1 MKRTAILLISAL
13 LVTAVIGESLLDN
26 SYYKRS
32 LELQAQANESFEAG
46 DYDAAADYAAQAQE
60 FARLSDE
67 FVEEMLAK
75 NAADKAMAAAEA
87 RLKWAEGAHIPDSYP
102 NEWSLANDHMDMA
115 QSAYE
120 EENWLDASS
129 FADQVL
135 EALAD
140 VKEQQ
145 PWPKYYTVRLIPAR
159 RDCLWRIAEYPFIYN
174 NPFKWTVLYEAN
186 KKTFRDPNN
195 PNLIFPGQILE
206 IPSIRGELR
215 SGTYDP
221 SRTYEVFPKK

>member
-1 MKRTAILLISAL
+1 MKRIAIVLISVL
-13 LVTAVIGESLLDN
+13 LAASLFGESLLEN

-32 LELQAQANESFEAG
+32 MELKALSNEAFESG

-67 FVEEMLAK
+67 YVEEMLAK
-75 NAADKAMAAAEA
+75 NAADKAMAAAQA
-87 RLKWAEGAHIPDSYP
+87 RLDWAEGAKIPDSYP
-102 NEWSLANDHMDMA
+102 NEWSLAASCMDRA
-115 QSAYE
+115 RDSYESESWEDAAAYASQV
-120 EENWLDASS
+120 LDA
-129 FADQVL
+129 
-135 EALAD
+135 LAE
-140 VKEQQ
+140 VTEQL

-174 NPFKWTVLYEAN
+174 NPFKWPVLYEAN

-195 PNLIFPGQILE
+195 PNLIFPGQVLE
-206 IPSIRGELR
+206 VPNIRGENR

-221 SRTYEVFPKK
+221 AKTYTAFPKK